1 MATTFKVD
9 QEELEVDR
17 LLRNLDRQKDA
28 YISSMGWDAD
38 KQKAFINDYNRIR
51 AGIADGTITG
61 RNSDRSYADSTQSIQ
76 NSKDGYDSVGEV
88 FHYIDQVLDAR
99 PTKASS
105 SSGKKDKYSNTHLLQ
120 SFVNDQF
127 GGNTALD
134 LKAWDSEDL
143 LEDGTYKLDKRKG
156 KMIDFLTRYRDNLGD
171 FDYAGTAYKD
181 KEDLTRRLDAA
192 INAMQTTDNWDN
204 ELGALGFNE
213 EFRNTMFRTNKEN
226 AKTDDDLLRE
236 SGMEWAIGLS
246 PEQKAEVL
254 ADVKAGKGNAANANY
269 ETWKKGKEEEAEN
282 KEWEEFLKNTK
293 TWMPDTQSRSL
304 TYDRTQPFFDI
315 GDNNHDLDVK
325 SILKGYGKASLDYNG
340 LRNQFTQDLVSYMSG
355 DNKDTNQW
363 ASRISDYN
371 NRLGISSGSNDD
383 YRRSNRFVTGSYWTE
398 SFLNPWYNASFD
410 DQYWNDKHF
419 VDNYQALI
427 QHEQTQGG
435 NNIVNGSQIGLGEN
449 EYYLKGMW
457 NPEKFEFY
465 TYDSSGKIQTHR
477 IDESPEML
485 KEWKAAGYFKNRN
498 NPEKKQDGGIIFSK
512 EKQPKSD
519 GLTDEQRLGMDESYN
534 RKKAGERVVADDLR
548 PEDFVR
554 FGAMGADV
562 AALVAS
568 FAPGYGTAA
577 SGVLGLGSTVA
588 DLTADIMDESVSA
601 GQVFT
606 NLGANLG
613 MAALGLIPGGK
624 SASLAGKIA
633 KWVPRIVTAAAAGN
647 VALNDDIHKSLG
659 KLTSGDDIT
668 VNDWRNIG
676 IALSTVSGLSRA
688 GTAAYKARKFKTK
701 TNATGEVEVKLKNA
715 DGVETKATLTKDQLS
730 QLNNAKSN
738 EEATNILKSFN
749 LKDKDGKAVFTFK
762 DKDGKD
768 LILDLGFTKERNI
781 ANLYG
786 LRRKKITGEELTNTD
801 YVDPQRIAYEKA
813 LSRYLDIHS
822 KGKLRLATDYEVSQG
837 KGYVRNLD
845 IPMPNWIKNLTTN
858 KNFEEY
864 KANQTAI
871 ARKKEALQ
879 KAKELK
885 ALKKEA
891 REANKLEKQRTDD
904 VKNIMQDLS
913 TRLPSSKITK
923 QHINEFKRM
932 FPTETAG
939 MSDYQV
945 ARLIAH
951 QRVENTTGL
960 SYQNYLKGKNTPAPA
975 PAPVST
981 PKPKKPLVSA
991 DPYTRTRLRNNGKF
1005 SKKYVD
1011 KLTTFDNGSLTRN
1024 AADYFRSL
1032 ALTKYKTN
1040 NRVAQLLGIDPNSVN
1055 VSFRDRAGNI
1065 YYWQD
1070 GGVVKHQQGGPI
1082 GSHTTSKIKA
1092 PVSNNSNGLKKS
1104 DVIDTLRL
1112 YKTQKHNAEM
1122 SEMGQESLRKS
1133 YTQETP
1139 FQKQTISVRT
1149 NLPKLQ
1155 AYDKAA
1161 EATRATVQQN
1171 LTSDATTN
1179 ALLQLTGQQ
1188 QVNDYNIQKGITA
1201 ADEVAA
1207 AQNTNQQIVNENAQ
1221 ALHAANENEKLKRG
1235 ALTKALYDIRMG
1247 AKATNQAGIDAYLKG
1262 KQSEAQ
1268 LDESRNKVRA
1278 ENLEYSNYAYN
1289 LGREMQN
1296 KLDKAKATWLTE
1308 YDDKGNLNVED
1319 NWLESSRYKQLYDQ
1333 YDWER
1338 NNSLRQ
1344 YQSNL
1349 YGVQFTPVQKAFIP
1363 TYEYKK
1369 GGKTKKSRKIEA
1381 AKLLNKDII
1390 EQLKIN
1396 DRKLDRL
1403 SKVTQKAIEKALGL

>member
-269 ETWKKGKEEEAEN
+269 ETWKKGKEEETEN
-282 KEWEEFLKNTK
+282 KEWEEFLKNSK
-293 TWMPDTQSRSL
+293 TWMPGTKLGQALAFDS
-304 TYDRTQPFFDI
+304 DRTDGFFWDSNDDGREDINDIENAYKKSGAIQAGLIDQFKTDFFDFI
-315 GDNNHDLDVK
+315 QGNGDESSWDDRITNFNK
-325 SILKGYGKASLDYNG
+325 KMG
-340 LRNQFTQDLVSYMSG
+340 LHNDSSFWSY
-355 DNKDTNQW
+355 
-363 ASRISDYN
+363 
-371 NRLGISSGSNDD
+371 DD
-383 YRRSNRFVTGSYWTE
+383 YRRKNRSALNNPILGALDVEQWRDFGSN
-398 SFLNPWYNASFD
+398 N
-410 DQYWNDKHF
+410 WNKKHF
-419 VDNYQALI
+419 VDNYAALSRI
-427 QHEQTQGG
+427 HGIGG
-435 NNIVNGSQIGLGEN
+435 GSEDGKKLGLKPSEF
-449 EYYLKGMW
+449 YVQGMW
-457 NPEKFEFY
+457 DPENFAFY
-465 TYDSSGKIQTHR
+465 TYDSLNHTINRHR
-477 IDESPEML
+477 IDESPEL
-485 KEWKAAGYFKNRN
+485 LERYKEEYWRPTKHQEGGIFKNRKKEA
-498 NPEKKQDGGIIFSK
+498 PENDS
-512 EKQPKSD
+512 
-519 GLTDEQRLGMDESYN
+519 LTDEQRLGMDESYN

-633 KWVPRIVTAAAAGN
+633 KWVPRIVAAAAAGN

-801 YVDPQRIAYEKA
+801 YVDPKRIAYEKA

-975 PAPVST
+975 PAST

-1092 PVSNNSNGLKKS
+1092 PVSNTSNGLKKS

-1262 KQSEAQ
+1262 KQSEAP
-1268 LDESRNKVRA
+1268 LEESRNKVRA